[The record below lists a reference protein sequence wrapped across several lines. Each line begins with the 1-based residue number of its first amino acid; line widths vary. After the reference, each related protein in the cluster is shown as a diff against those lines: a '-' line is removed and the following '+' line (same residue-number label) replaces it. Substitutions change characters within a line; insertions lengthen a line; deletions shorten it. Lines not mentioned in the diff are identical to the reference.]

1 MNEINPWESTTIDDY
16 QKLFDEFG
24 ISRFDE
30 LLPRIKDPHRF
41 MRRGIIFG
49 HRSYDSIV
57 DAINSKKPFSAMSG
71 FMPSGRIH
79 LGHKMV
85 MEEII
90 WHQQQGGT
98 VFMAV
103 ADMEAHSVRGISW
116 EECRRIGVEEYI
128 LSLIALGFEPEGG
141 RIYSQST
148 SPEVRDLAFELGVK
162 ANFSELSAIYGF
174 NGETNIAHMVSATM
188 QSADIL
194 HPQLKEF
201 GGPRPV
207 VIPVGADQDPHI
219 RLTRG
224 LADKMNMFH
233 VFQTYTVRL
242 YCKSATQ
249 DVFNNLIEI
258 LSNNFKIYELDEN
271 NEYVDLKEDFNQ
283 IKKFVDNFEHFELYE
298 IDDIIRIDRKSA
310 SDYDFNNLKERLGNN
325 IDEKFKIYELDEE
338 DKFIDLKG
346 DFAYLQKVIK
356 EFEHSLNV
364 NMFDV
369 SQKDKMVKIY
379 SKSAP
384 KEAFKTLKKRLSV
397 DFSENDIRLF
407 EGHIDVNGD
416 IQHVREAV
424 KDVELLV
431 GGYAFLP
438 PASTYHKFMTGLQG
452 GKMSSSIPDSII
464 ALTEEPK
471 AAAKKIM
478 RAKTGGRVTL
488 EEQKKH
494 GGVPDECTVYELMLY
509 HLVED
514 DNEVLGIRKECMSGD
529 LMCGTCKKRAAGLME
544 KFLTEHQKRRE
555 AARERLPEFGID
567 HKF

>member
-1 MNEINPWESTTIDDY
+1 MNEINPWESSSIDDY

-30 LLPRIKDPHRF
+30 LLPRIKHPHRF

-49 HRSYDSIV
+49 HRSYDSIL
-57 DAINSKKPFSAMSG
+57 DAIDSKKPFCAMSG

-148 SPEVRDLAFELGVK
+148 SPQVRDLAFELGVK

-194 HPQLKEF
+194 HPQLQEF

-233 VFQTYTVRL
+233 VFQTDGV
-242 YCKSATQ
+242 
-249 DVFNNLIEI
+249 
-258 LSNNFKIYELDEN
+258 
-271 NEYVDLKEDFNQ
+271 
-283 IKKFVDNFEHFELYE
+283 
-298 IDDIIRIDRKSA
+298 
-310 SDYDFNNLKERLGNN
+310 
-325 IDEKFKIYELDEE
+325 
-338 DKFIDLKG
+338 
-346 DFAYLQKVIK
+346 
-356 EFEHSLNV
+356 
-364 NMFDV
+364 
-369 SQKDKMVKIY
+369 VKIY

-384 KEAFKTLKKRLSV
+384 EKAFKTQAKRLAV
-397 DFSENDIRLF
+397 DFDKDDIKMF
-407 EGHIDVNGD
+407 EGHIDVKGD
-416 IQHVREAV
+416 MENVQDAVR
-424 KDVELLV
+424 DVELLV
-431 GGYAFLP
+431 GGYAFMP

-488 EEQKKH
+488 EEQKEH
-494 GGVPDECTVYELMLY
+494 GGVPDKCTVYELMLY

-514 DNEVLGIRKECMSGD
+514 DNEVLEIRKECMSGD

-544 KFLTEHQKRRE
+544 EFLTDHQIKRE
-555 AARERLPEFGID
+555 AAKERLPEFGID
-567 HKF
+567 YKF

>member
-1 MNEINPWESTTIDDY
+1 MNEINPWKSTTIDDY

-24 ISRFDE
+24 ISQFDD
-30 LLPRIKDPHRF
+30 LLPNIKHPHRF

-57 DAINSKKPFSAMSG
+57 DAMNSGKPFGAMSG
-71 FMPSGRIH
+71 FMPSGKVH

-116 EECRRIGVEEYI
+116 EDCKRFGVEEYI
-128 LSLIALGFEPEGG
+128 LSLIALGFEPEDG

-194 HPQLKEF
+194 HPQLEEF

-224 LADKMNMFH
+224 LADKVNMFH
-233 VFQTYTVRL
+233 VFQTDGV
-242 YCKSATQ
+242 
-249 DVFNNLIEI
+249 
-258 LSNNFKIYELDEN
+258 
-271 NEYVDLKEDFNQ
+271 
-283 IKKFVDNFEHFELYE
+283 
-298 IDDIIRIDRKSA
+298 
-310 SDYDFNNLKERLGNN
+310 
-325 IDEKFKIYELDEE
+325 
-338 DKFIDLKG
+338 
-346 DFAYLQKVIK
+346 
-356 EFEHSLNV
+356 
-364 NMFDV
+364 
-369 SQKDKMVKIY
+369 VKIY

-384 KEAFKTLKKRLSV
+384 EEAFKTLAKRLAV
-397 DFSENDIRLF
+397 DFDKDDITMF
-407 EGHIDVNGD
+407 QGHIDVKGD
-416 IQHVREAV
+416 IGNVREAV
-424 KDVELLV
+424 RDVELLV
-431 GGYAFLP
+431 GGYAFMP

-452 GKMSSSIPDSII
+452 GKMSSSIPESII

-478 RAKTGGRVTL
+478 RAKTGGQMTL
-488 EEQKKH
+488 EEQKEH
-494 GGVPDECTVYELMLY
+494 GGLPDECTVYELMLY

-514 DNEVLGIRKECMSGD
+514 DNEVLEVKQQCLSGE

-544 KFLTEHQKRRE
+544 KFLVDHQEKRE
-555 AARERLPEFGID
+555 AAKERLHEFGID
-567 HKF
+567 YKF

>member
-1 MNEINPWESTTIDDY
+1 MNEINPWESSSIDDY

-30 LLPRIKDPHRF
+30 LLPHIKHPHRF

-49 HRSYDSIV
+49 HRSYDSIL
-57 DAINSKKPFSAMSG
+57 DAMNSKKPFSAMSG

-148 SPEVRDLAFELGVK
+148 SPQVRDLAFELGVK

-194 HPQLKEF
+194 HPQLQEF

-224 LADKMNMFH
+224 LADKVNMFH
-233 VFQTYTVRL
+233 VFQADGV
-242 YCKSATQ
+242 
-249 DVFNNLIEI
+249 
-258 LSNNFKIYELDEN
+258 
-271 NEYVDLKEDFNQ
+271 
-283 IKKFVDNFEHFELYE
+283 
-298 IDDIIRIDRKSA
+298 
-310 SDYDFNNLKERLGNN
+310 
-325 IDEKFKIYELDEE
+325 
-338 DKFIDLKG
+338 
-346 DFAYLQKVIK
+346 
-356 EFEHSLNV
+356 
-364 NMFDV
+364 
-369 SQKDKMVKIY
+369 VKIY

-384 KEAFKTLKKRLSV
+384 EKAFNTLVKRLAV
-397 DFSENDIRLF
+397 DFNKDDIKMF
-407 EGHIDVNGD
+407 EGHIDVKGNMG
-416 IQHVREAV
+416 HVQDAV
-424 KDVELLV
+424 RDVELLV
-431 GGYAFLP
+431 GGYAFMP

-471 AAAKKIM
+471 SAAKKIM

-488 EEQKKH
+488 EEQKEH

-514 DNEVLGIRKECMSGD
+514 DDEVLEIRKECMSGD

-544 KFLTEHQKRRE
+544 EFLTDHQKKRE
-555 AARERLPEFGID
+555 AAMERLPEFGID

>member
-1 MNEINPWESTTIDDY
+1 
-16 QKLFDEFG
+16 
-24 ISRFDE
+24 
-30 LLPRIKDPHRF
+30 
-41 MRRGIIFG
+41 
-49 HRSYDSIV
+49 
-57 DAINSKKPFSAMSG
+57 MSG
-71 FMPSGRIH
+71 FMPSGRVH

-148 SPEVRDLAFELGVK
+148 SPQVRDLAFELGVK

-194 HPQLKEF
+194 HPQLQEF

-224 LADKMNMFH
+224 LADKVNMFH
-233 VFQTYTVRL
+233 VFEGQQPNPY
-242 YCKSATQ
+242 YKNNKKSGK
-249 DVFNNLIEI
+249 N
-258 LSNNFKIYELDEN
+258 
-271 NEYVDLKEDFNQ
+271 KEPH
-283 IKKFVDNFEHFELYE
+283 VWL
-298 IDDIIRIDRKSA
+298 
-310 SDYDFNNLKERLGNN
+310 
-325 IDEKFKIYELDEE
+325 
-338 DKFIDLKG
+338 
-346 DFAYLQKVIK
+346 
-356 EFEHSLNV
+356 V
-364 NMFDV
+364 N
-369 SQKDKMVKIY
+369 IY
-379 SKSAP
+379 SKLPAEELV
-384 KEAFKTLKKRLSV
+384 KEKFQNAFIDIEKFLRNILIG
-397 DFSENDIRLF
+397 NDEINRYT
-407 EGHIDVNGD
+407 GHINIRCFSSDHG
-416 IQHVREAV
+416 IILRKTKKIIH
-424 KDVELLV
+424 DVEMSI
-431 GGYAFLP
+431 GGYAFMP

-488 EEQKKH
+488 EEQKEH

-514 DNEVLGIRKECMSGD
+514 DNEVLGIRNECMSGD

-544 KFLTEHQKRRE
+544 EFLTDHQKKRE

>member
-1 MNEINPWESTTIDDY
+1 MNEINPWESSSIDDY
-16 QKLFDEFG
+16 QKLFNEFG

-30 LLPRIKDPHRF
+30 LLPRIKHPHRF

-57 DAINSKKPFSAMSG
+57 DAMNSNKPFSAMSG

-148 SPEVRDLAFELGVK
+148 SPQVRDLAFELGVK

-194 HPQLKEF
+194 HPQLQEF

-233 VFQTYTVRL
+233 VFQ
-242 YCKSATQ
+242 
-249 DVFNNLIEI
+249 
-258 LSNNFKIYELDEN
+258 
-271 NEYVDLKEDFNQ
+271 
-283 IKKFVDNFEHFELYE
+283 
-298 IDDIIRIDRKSA
+298 
-310 SDYDFNNLKERLGNN
+310 SDG
-325 IDEKFKIYELDEE
+325 
-338 DKFIDLKG
+338 
-346 DFAYLQKVIK
+346 V
-356 EFEHSLNV
+356 
-364 NMFDV
+364 
-369 SQKDKMVKIY
+369 VKIY

-384 KEAFKTLKKRLSV
+384 EKAFKTLAKRLAV
-397 DFSENDIRLF
+397 DFDKDDIKMF
-407 EGHIDVNGD
+407 EGHMDVKGD
-416 IQHVREAV
+416 MEHVQDAV
-424 KDVELLV
+424 RDVELLV
-431 GGYAFLP
+431 GGYAFMP

-488 EEQKKH
+488 EEQKEH

-514 DNEVLGIRKECMSGD
+514 DNEVLEIRNECMSGD

-544 KFLTEHQKRRE
+544 EFLTDHQKKRE

>member
-30 LLPRIKDPHRF
+30 LLPRIKHPHRF

-57 DAINSKKPFSAMSG
+57 DAMNSNKPFSAMSG
-71 FMPSGRIH
+71 FMPSGRVH

-148 SPEVRDLAFELGVK
+148 SPQVRDLAFELGVK

-194 HPQLKEF
+194 HPQLEEF

-224 LADKMNMFH
+224 LADKVNLFH
-233 VFQTYTVRL
+233 AFKGPQPNPY
-242 YCKSATQ
+242 YK
-249 DVFNNLIEI
+249 NN
-258 LSNNFKIYELDEN
+258 K
-271 NEYVDLKEDFNQ
+271 KPGKNQ
-283 IKKFVDNFEHFELYE
+283 EPHVCL
-298 IDDIIRIDRKSA
+298 
-310 SDYDFNNLKERLGNN
+310 
-325 IDEKFKIYELDEE
+325 
-338 DKFIDLKG
+338 
-346 DFAYLQKVIK
+346 
-356 EFEHSLNV
+356 V
-364 NMFDV
+364 N
-369 SQKDKMVKIY
+369 IY
-379 SKSAP
+379 SKLPAEELV
-384 KEAFKTLKKRLSV
+384 KVKFQNAFRAIEKSLRNILI
-397 DFSENDIRLF
+397 ENDEINRYT
-407 EGHIDVNGD
+407 GHINIRCFSSDCEIILGKA
-416 IQHVREAV
+416 REIV
-424 KDVELLV
+424 KEVEKSI
-431 GGYAFLP
+431 GGYAFMP

-488 EEQKKH
+488 EEQKEH

-514 DNEVLGIRKECMSGD
+514 DNEVLGIRNECMSGD

-544 KFLTEHQKRRE
+544 EFLTDHQKKRE

>member
-1 MNEINPWESTTIDDY
+1 MNEINPWESSSIDDY

-30 LLPRIKDPHRF
+30 LLPRIKHPHRF

-116 EECRRIGVEEYI
+116 KMCRRIGVEEYI

-141 RIYSQST
+141 RIYFQST
-148 SPEVRDLAFELGVK
+148 SPQVRDLAFELGVK

-194 HPQLKEF
+194 HPQLQEF

-233 VFQTYTVRL
+233 VFP
-242 YCKSATQ
+242 
-249 DVFNNLIEI
+249 NLITNPYRE
-258 LSNNFKIYELDEN
+258 NFVLTKNDLDKINIEN
-271 NEYVDLKEDFNQ
+271 PEVYKEWLNADDKSEPPYVWL
-283 IKKFVDNFEHFELYE
+283 
-298 IDDIIRIDRKSA
+298 
-310 SDYDFNNLKERLGNN
+310 
-325 IDEKFKIYELDEE
+325 
-338 DKFIDLKG
+338 
-346 DFAYLQKVIK
+346 
-356 EFEHSLNV
+356 V
-364 NMFDV
+364 N
-369 SQKDKMVKIY
+369 IY
-379 SKSAP
+379 SKLPADELFTI
-384 KEAFKTLKKRLSV
+384 KIRAAFKNINKSFNKILV
-397 DFSENDIRLF
+397 GNDELIPYS
-407 EGHIDVNGD
+407 GHINIRCFSSDYKSILEKAQEIIKN
-416 IQHVREAV
+416 
-424 KDVELLV
+424 VERSI
-431 GGYAFLP
+431 GGYAFLS

-488 EEQKKH
+488 EEQKEQ

-514 DNEVLGIRKECMSGD
+514 DDEVLEIRKECMSGD

-544 KFLTEHQKRRE
+544 EFLTDHQKKRE
-555 AARERLPEFGID
+555 AAMERLPEFGID

>member
-1 MNEINPWESTTIDDY
+1 MNVKLDPWGAVNIDDY
-16 QKLFDEFG
+16 SKLFDEFG
-24 ISRFDE
+24 ILPFDAV
-30 LLPRIKDPHRF
+30 ISDIAKPHKY
-41 MRRGIIFG
+41 MRRNVIFG
-49 HRSYDSIV
+49 HRSYDLIT
-57 DAINSKKPFSAMSG
+57 DAMKNGKPFSVMSG
-71 FMPSGRIH
+71 FMPSGKVH
-79 LGHKMV
+79 LGGKMV

-103 ADMEAHSVRGISW
+103 ADMEAHSVRGTSW
-116 EECRRIGVEEYI
+116 DDCKRIGVEEYI

-162 ANFSELSAIYGF
+162 ANFSEMSAIYGF
-174 NGETNIAHMVSATM
+174 NGETNIAHMVSATV

-194 HPQLKEF
+194 HPQLQEF

-233 VFQTYTVRL
+233 VFQ
-242 YCKSATQ
+242 
-249 DVFNNLIEI
+249 
-258 LSNNFKIYELDEN
+258 
-271 NEYVDLKEDFNQ
+271 
-283 IKKFVDNFEHFELYE
+283 
-298 IDDIIRIDRKSA
+298 
-310 SDYDFNNLKERLGNN
+310 SDG
-325 IDEKFKIYELDEE
+325 
-338 DKFIDLKG
+338 
-346 DFAYLQKVIK
+346 V
-356 EFEHSLNV
+356 
-364 NMFDV
+364 
-369 SQKDKMVKIY
+369 VKIY

-384 KEAFKTLKKRLSV
+384 EKAFKTLAKRLAV
-397 DFSENDIRLF
+397 DFDKDDIKMF
-407 EGHIDVNGD
+407 EGHIDVKGD
-416 IQHVREAV
+416 MEHVQDAV
-424 KDVELLV
+424 RDVELLV
-431 GGYAFLP
+431 GGYAFMP

-488 EEQKKH
+488 EEQKEH

-514 DNEVLGIRKECMSGD
+514 DNEVLEIRNECMSGD

-544 KFLTEHQKRRE
+544 EFLTDHQKKRE

>member
-1 MNEINPWESTTIDDY
+1 MNEINPWESSSIDDY

-30 LLPRIKDPHRF
+30 LRPRIKHPHRF

-57 DAINSKKPFSAMSG
+57 EAINTGKPFSAMSG
-71 FMPSGRIH
+71 FMPSGLVH

-103 ADMEAHSVRGISW
+103 ANMEAHSVRGISW

-141 RIYSQST
+141 RIYFQSK

-194 HPQLKEF
+194 HPQLEEF

-233 VFQTYTVRL
+233 VFDGEQPNPYYSNEGEPDKNKEPHVWQVNVYSKLPAEELVKEKIKNAFIDIEKSLRKILIGNDEINRYTGHINIR
-242 YCKSATQ
+242 CFSSDSKM
-249 DVFNNLIEI
+249 I
-258 LSNNFKIYELDEN
+258 LRKAE
-271 NEYVDLKEDFNQ
+271 K
-283 IKKFVDNFEHFELYE
+283 
-298 IDDIIRIDRKSA
+298 IIR
-310 SDYDFNNLKERLGNN
+310 
-325 IDEKFKIYELDEE
+325 
-338 DKFIDLKG
+338 
-346 DFAYLQKVIK
+346 
-356 EFEHSLNV
+356 
-364 NMFDV
+364 
-369 SQKDKMVKIY
+369 
-379 SKSAP
+379 
-384 KEAFKTLKKRLSV
+384 
-397 DFSENDIRLF
+397 
-407 EGHIDVNGD
+407 
-416 IQHVREAV
+416 
-424 KDVELLV
+424 DVEMSI
-431 GGYAFLP
+431 GGYAFMP

-488 EEQKKH
+488 EEQKEH

-514 DNEVLGIRKECMSGD
+514 DNEVLEIRNECMSGD

-544 KFLTEHQKRRE
+544 EFLTDHQKKRE
-555 AARERLPEFGID
+555 VARERLPEFGID

>member
-1 MNEINPWESTTIDDY
+1 MNEINPWKSTSIDDY

-24 ISRFDE
+24 ISPFDD
-30 LLPRIKDPHRF
+30 LLANIKHPHRF

-57 DAINSKKPFSAMSG
+57 DAMNSGKPFGAMSG
-71 FMPSGRIH
+71 FMPSGRVH

-103 ADMEAHSVRGISW
+103 ADMEAHSVRGTSW
-116 EECRRIGVEEYI
+116 DDCKRIGVEEYI

-162 ANFSELSAIYGF
+162 ANFSEMSAIYGF
-174 NGETNIAHMVSATM
+174 SGETNIAHMVSATV

-194 HPQLKEF
+194 HPQLQEF

-224 LADKMNMFH
+224 LADKMNLFH
-233 VFQTYTVRL
+233 VFQ
-242 YCKSATQ
+242 
-249 DVFNNLIEI
+249 
-258 LSNNFKIYELDEN
+258 
-271 NEYVDLKEDFNQ
+271 
-283 IKKFVDNFEHFELYE
+283 
-298 IDDIIRIDRKSA
+298 
-310 SDYDFNNLKERLGNN
+310 
-325 IDEKFKIYELDEE
+325 
-338 DKFIDLKG
+338 
-346 DFAYLQKVIK
+346 
-356 EFEHSLNV
+356 
-364 NMFDV
+364 
-369 SQKDKMVKIY
+369 KDGLVKIY

-384 KEAFKTLKKRLSV
+384 EAAFKTLAKRLAV
-397 DFSENDIRLF
+397 DFDTDDITMF
-407 EGHIDVNGD
+407 QGHIDVKGD
-416 IQHVREAV
+416 IGHVRDAV
-424 KDVELLV
+424 RDVELLV
-431 GGYAFLP
+431 GGYAFMP

-452 GKMSSSIPDSII
+452 GKMSSSIPESII
-464 ALTEEPK
+464 SLTEDPK
-471 AAAKKIM
+471 AAGKKVM
-478 RAKTGGRVTL
+478 RAKTGGRMTL
-488 EEQKKH
+488 EEQKEH
-494 GGVPDECTVYELMLY
+494 GGLPDECTVYELMLY

-514 DNEVLGIRKECMSGD
+514 DTEVLEVKQQCLAGE

-544 KFLTEHQKRRE
+544 EFLIDHQMKRE
-555 AARERLPEFGID
+555 AAKERLPEFGID
-567 HKF
+567 YKF

>member
-1 MNEINPWESTTIDDY
+1 MNEINPWESSSIDDY

-30 LLPRIKDPHRF
+30 LLPRIKHPHRF

-57 DAINSKKPFSAMSG
+57 DAMNSNKPFSAMSG
-71 FMPSGRIH
+71 FMPSGRVH

-148 SPEVRDLAFELGVK
+148 SPQVRDLAFELGVK

-194 HPQLKEF
+194 HPQLQEF

-224 LADKMNMFH
+224 LADKVNMFH
-233 VFQTYTVRL
+233 VFEGQQPNPY
-242 YCKSATQ
+242 YKNNKKSGK
-249 DVFNNLIEI
+249 N
-258 LSNNFKIYELDEN
+258 
-271 NEYVDLKEDFNQ
+271 KEPH
-283 IKKFVDNFEHFELYE
+283 VWL
-298 IDDIIRIDRKSA
+298 
-310 SDYDFNNLKERLGNN
+310 
-325 IDEKFKIYELDEE
+325 
-338 DKFIDLKG
+338 
-346 DFAYLQKVIK
+346 
-356 EFEHSLNV
+356 V
-364 NMFDV
+364 N
-369 SQKDKMVKIY
+369 IY
-379 SKSAP
+379 SKLPAEELV
-384 KEAFKTLKKRLSV
+384 KEKFQNAFIDIEKFLRNILIG
-397 DFSENDIRLF
+397 NDEINRYT
-407 EGHIDVNGD
+407 GHINIRCFSSDHG
-416 IQHVREAV
+416 IILRKTKKIIH
-424 KDVELLV
+424 DVEMSI
-431 GGYAFLP
+431 GGYAFMP

-488 EEQKKH
+488 EEQKEH

-514 DNEVLGIRKECMSGD
+514 DNEVLGIRNECMSGD

-544 KFLTEHQKRRE
+544 EFLTDHQKKRE